1 MSDTRS
7 MLQPPLR
14 LLIIEDD
21 KEDAYLIREMLADVR
36 REVQVFQAE
45 RLAAALEQL
54 AHESV
59 SLVLLD
65 LGLPDSQGIDTLRT
79 MVARM
84 PSLPVIV
91 LTGLRDRDFGI
102 MAIQEGAQD
111 YLVKGQ
117 INADLLARAIAYA
130 LERKKLENEKHK
142 LILDL
147 QEALAK
153 VKTLSGMLPIC
164 SSCKQIRD
172 DKGYWNQV
180 DTYLHEHSDVE
191 FSHALCPDCAKKLYP
206 EYYDKMT
213 QAQDKNEGP
222 FR

>member
-1 MSDTRS
+1 MPDKRS
-7 MLQPPLR
+7 TIPSALR

-36 REVQVFQAE
+36 GEVKVFQAE
-45 RLAAALEQL
+45 RLASALEQL
-54 AHESV
+54 AQEPM

-65 LGLPDSQGIDTLRT
+65 LGLPDSQGIETLRT
-79 MVARM
+79 LVTRM

-91 LTGLRDRDFGI
+91 LTGLRDREFGI

-111 YLVKGQ
+111 FLVKGQ
-117 INADLLARAIAYA
+117 INADLLSRAIAYA
-130 LERKKLENEKHK
+130 LERKKLENEKHQ
-142 LILDL
+142 LIEEL

-180 DTYLHEHSDVE
+180 DTYIHEHADVE

-206 EYYDKMT
+206 DYYDKMLL
-213 QAQDKNEGP
+213 AKNNKKDPGQ
-222 FR
+222 